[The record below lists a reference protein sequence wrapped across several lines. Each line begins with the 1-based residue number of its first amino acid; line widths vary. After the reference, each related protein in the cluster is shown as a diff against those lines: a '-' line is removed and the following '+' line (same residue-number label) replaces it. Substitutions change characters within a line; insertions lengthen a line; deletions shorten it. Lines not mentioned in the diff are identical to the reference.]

1 MKPLKKEIRSF
12 KHAFVGIYSAVK
24 SETHVKIH
32 VVAAILVVAAGIKF
46 QVTLMEWCV
55 LLLCIG
61 AIISA
66 ELFNTAIEKWLDFVY
81 PQKHKTVG
89 FVKDVSAGAVL
100 ILAMVSAVIAA
111 IIFIPKF

>member
-12 KHAFVGIYSAVK
+12 KHAFVGIFSAVK
-24 SETHVKIH
+24 AELHLRLHVL
-32 VVAAILVVAAGIKF
+32 AAFLVVIAGIKF
-46 QVTLMEWCV
+46 HVSAIEWCV

-61 AIISA
+61 IVISA

-89 FVKDVSAGAVL
+89 FVKDVAAGAVL
-100 ILAMVSAVIAA
+100 VLAIVAAIIAG
-111 IIFIPKF
+111 IIFIPKL